1 MGSHYTI
8 LALIILAA
16 CGDGSQEISFSGASS
31 TGSSRAFDANASGAE
46 ATTAYLTELI
56 PLASDFLRPS
66 APSGG
71 LNFVLENLNF
81 SSSQGHLTANVISQ
95 AEELGL
101 VGHADALGLTSA
113 SGALGFGMQW
123 TQVDS
128 VRPLLFATH
137 DASVVLAA
145 LSEMQLSLDGIPV
158 HNARIKAI
166 VENGSTTW
174 LTGSK
179 PVWLNQGNRPQT
191 TQFSLDADKARQSA
205 ASELNY
211 PEWRLHSVERIYI
224 PERTKARAAY
234 IFTVSAEHV
243 PGERGPYVPLE
254 IAVDADLGKIIW
266 QRPLAMHAV
275 GTAQLYVENIKTSA
289 KLVAVPLPDL
299 QPGDK
304 LNHSLFD
311 VFNCQKSARF
321 LETGDGSVC
330 RAVATGT
337 GGSFSFEYADNRYDE
352 VIAYAAISKAM
363 EKFRSLEQEGSL
375 RSDWDQSKWPGSR
388 ANFGLQPIGSNGG
401 GEKRLA
407 VFVSTETQSNTTNR
421 CGKDTTP
428 DNAQY
433 LWSGPTGRG
442 NPEILIGYG
451 GYNSTS
457 CGTLKELG
465 KDMDVVM
472 HEFGHHVVF
481 RGLSNSKQQS
491 VALHE
496 GLADYFT
503 YAVSGNN
510 LLAENSY
517 PGRASLRQGNIQ
529 PGTTFTR
536 FKPRPGGGYLG
547 VLDYL
552 SAPHSIGEFWS
563 GILWELRTTLGR
575 NSAGSYK
582 MDKIVW
588 DSIDL
593 IKSDGGLNEGVIAIS
608 ESTKRYAERF
618 GEDASAL
625 QKTVNNTF
633 VKYEFARSG
642 PNGELLPTDALIST
656 APSTQTTSKK
666 KSWGCGDLTSMRQR
680 ESRNSSR
687 ASDSLLIG
695 LLLGIPFALSGI
707 ASVQKRIRAK
717 VVIRIPKSRQKN

>member
-1 MGSHYTI
+1 MSPY
-8 LALIILAA
+8 IIFGLMFLAA
-16 CGDGSQEISFSGASS
+16 CGDGSQETTFSGAPSRGQSLEFEPNSS
-31 TGSSRAFDANASGAE
+31 GVRP
-46 ATTAYLTELI
+46 TTQNSTEFI
-56 PLASDFLRPS
+56 PLASEFLRQ
-66 APSGG
+66 SGSPG
-71 LNFVLENLNF
+71 ERDLVLDNLNY
-81 SSSQGHLTANVISQ
+81 SASQGHLTENVILG
-95 AEELGL
+95 AEALGL
-101 VGHADALGLTSA
+101 IGHSDALGLTSD
-113 SGALGFGMQW
+113 SGALGHGMQW
-123 TQVDS
+123 TQVDA
-128 VRPLLFATH
+128 VRPLLFAPH
-137 DASVVLAA
+137 DESEVLAA

-158 HNARIKAI
+158 HNARVKAI

-179 PVWLNQGNRPQT
+179 PTWLNQANRPQT
-191 TQFSLDADKARQSA
+191 TQFSITSDKARQNA
-205 ASELNY
+205 ARELNFS
-211 PEWRLHSVERIYI
+211 EWRLHSAERIYV
-224 PERTKARAAY
+224 PESRLARAAY

-243 PGERGPYVPLE
+243 PGDRGPYVPLE
-254 IAVDADLGKIIW
+254 IAVDADLGKILW
-266 QRPLAMHAV
+266 QRPLAMHAT
-275 GTAQLYVENIKTSA
+275 GSAQLYVENIRTSA
-289 KLVAVPLPDL
+289 NLVAVPLPEL
-299 QPGDK
+299 QAGDK
-304 LNHSLFD
+304 LNHTLFD
-311 VFNCQKSARF
+311 VFNCQKTARF

-337 GGSFSFEYADNRYDE
+337 GGSFSFDYTDNRYDE
-352 VIAYAAISKAM
+352 AIAYAAISKAM
-363 EKFRSLEQEGSL
+363 EKFRSWDQAGSL
-375 RSDWDQSKWPGSR
+375 RADWDQSKWPGSR
-388 ANFGLQPIGSNGG
+388 SNFGLQPLGSNGG
-401 GEKRLA
+401 GEKRLS
-407 VFVSTETQSNTTNR
+407 VFVSTETQANTTNR

-496 GLADYFT
+496 GFADYFT

-529 PGTTFTR
+529 PGTTFTK
-536 FKPRPGGGYLG
+536 FKPRAGGGYLG

-575 NSAGSYK
+575 NSTGSYK

-593 IKSDGGLNEGVIAIS
+593 IKSDGGLNDGVFAVS
-608 ESTKRYAERF
+608 ESAKRYAERF

-625 QKTVNNTF
+625 QKIVNNTF
-633 VKYEFARSG
+633 VKYEFARFGSS
-642 PNGELLPTDALIST
+642 GELLPADALISNVS
-656 APSTQTTSKK
+656 STQTTSKK
-666 KSWGCGDLTSMRQR
+666 KRWGCGDLTFMQH
-680 ESRNSSR
+680 
-687 ASDSLLIG
+687 SDSRKTSHSSDSVLIG

-707 ASVQKRIRAK
+707 ASVQKRIRVKAP
-717 VVIRIPKSRQKN
+717 IRISKSRRKN

>member
-1 MGSHYTI
+1 MGSPYI
-8 LALIILAA
+8 IFVFIILAA
-16 CGDGSQEISFSGASS
+16 CGDGSQGTSFSGVPS
-31 TGSSRAFDANASGAE
+31 TKLSREFDESASGAQP
-46 ATTAYLTELI
+46 TTLSSTELI

-66 APSGG
+66 ATLGG
-71 LNFVLENLNF
+71 LNLVLENLNF
-81 SSSQGHLTANVISQ
+81 SASQGHLTENVISE
-95 AEELGL
+95 AESLGL
-101 VGHADALGLTSA
+101 IGHADALGLTSD
-113 SGALGFGMQW
+113 SGPLGYGMQW
-123 TQVDS
+123 TRVDS
-128 VRPLLFATH
+128 VRPLLFAPH
-137 DASVVLAA
+137 DESGVLAA
-145 LSEMQLSLDGIPV
+145 LSEMQLSLDGVPV
-158 HNARIKAI
+158 HNARVKAI
-166 VENGSTTW
+166 VENGATTW

-179 PVWLNQGNRPQT
+179 PVWLNHGKRPQT
-191 TQFSLDADKARQSA
+191 TQFSLNADKARQSA

-211 PEWRLHSVERIYI
+211 PEWRLHSAERIYV
-224 PERTKARAAY
+224 PESTKARAAY

-254 IAVDADLGKIIW
+254 IAVDADLGRILW

-275 GTAQLYVENIKTSA
+275 GSAQLYVENIRTSS

-299 QPGDK
+299 QAGDK

-311 VFNCQKSARF
+311 VFNCQQSARF

-352 VIAYAAISKAM
+352 AVAYAAISKAM
-363 EKFRSLEQEGSL
+363 EKFRSLDQEGSL
-375 RSDWDQSKWPGSR
+375 RSEWDQSKWPGSR

-407 VFVSTETQSNTTNR
+407 VFVSTETQANTTNR

-496 GLADYFT
+496 GFADYFT

-510 LLAENSY
+510 LLAENSF

-529 PGTTFTR
+529 PGTTFTK
-536 FKPRPGGGYLG
+536 FKPRAGGGYLG

-552 SAPHSIGEFWS
+552 SAPHSIGEFLS

-593 IKSDGGLNEGVIAIS
+593 IKSDGGLNDGVVAIS

-625 QKTVNNTF
+625 QKIVNNTF

-642 PNGELLPTDALIST
+642 PSGELLPADALLST
-656 APSTQTTSKK
+656 VSSTQTTSKK
-666 KSWGCGDLTSMRQR
+666 KRWGCGDLTSLRQR
-680 ESRNSSR
+680 ESRNSSH
-687 ASDSLLIG
+687 SSGSVLIG

-707 ASVQKRIRAK
+707 ASVQKRIRVKAI
-717 VVIRIPKSRQKN
+717 IRIPKSHRKN